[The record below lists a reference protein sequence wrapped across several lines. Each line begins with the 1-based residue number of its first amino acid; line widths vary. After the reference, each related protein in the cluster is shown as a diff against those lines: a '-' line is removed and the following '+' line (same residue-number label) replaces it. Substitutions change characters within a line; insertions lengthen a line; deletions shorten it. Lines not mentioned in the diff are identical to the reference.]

1 MFVSYLIN
9 RLQPVPCRTPV
20 IVTLNPVREPRF
32 EKVMQTLRYSHPVF
46 DAGTLRAQERL
57 PEIQAR
63 RKTWFCGAWTGYGFH
78 EDGLASALA
87 VANALGIR
95 APWQTQAL
103 AA

>member
-1 MFVSYLIN
+1 M
-9 RLQPVPCRTPV
+9 LQPQPIQILV
-20 IVTLNPVREPRF
+20 IDDDADQSSILADLLSAQGHSVLLATSGREGLA
-32 EKVMQTLRYSHPVF
+32 M
-46 DAGTLRAQERL
+46 AQERL
-57 PEIQAR
+57 PEIQGR